1 MSLYRKY
8 RPKDFP
14 SLVGQDHIK
23 ITLLNAIKAGKI
35 AHAYLFT
42 GPRGTGKT
50 TTARLLAK
58 AINAEMTEDGRF
70 DGSELAEEIDNGRLI
85 DVIEI
90 DAASN
95 RGIDEIRDLREKIN
109 YSPTRAKNKV
119 YIIDEVHMLTKE
131 AFNALLKTL
140 EEPPSFVF
148 FILATTEIHKVPE
161 TIISRCQRFDFRR
174 ITENDLMA
182 RLKVVAE
189 AEEVTAEEEGLKIIA
204 KQARGGLRDALS
216 LFEQLINNGKLET
229 DRVKKVLGIS
239 NFGACAELFETL
251 EKGNAGEAVDKLEE
265 IFQGGVDLIQLNR
278 DFLDFLRQK
287 MLTAVKEGK
296 SAARMLDLIANF
308 QEAYEKQKFSYIPEL
323 PLEVAIVKSTLTIQR
338 PPTNITNQVIAV
350 KQNISSPIP
359 TEQTAPLKTET
370 VASHTPEEIIPKT
383 NTQAPTA
390 SQEGNSITLETL
402 LSRWARVADRIQN
415 PVAKRCLMTGKPVEI
430 LAGKIVMAFS
440 SNFNRDKLFA
450 NEMLAQTEDAIAA
463 EFGLVMRLDSRI
475 DPSAFAMRSL
485 PVESAESP
493 AYEEEKKDQ
502 MLESALN
509 AFGGELV
516 N

>member
-14 SLVGQDHIK
+14 SLVGQEHIK
-23 ITLLNAIKAGKI
+23 TTLLNAIKAGKI

-70 DGSELAEEIDNGRLI
+70 DGSEIAEEIDSGRLI

-109 YSPTRAKNKV
+109 YAPTRAKNKV

-140 EEPPSFVF
+140 EEPPTFVF

-174 ITENDLMA
+174 ITETDLIA
-182 RLKVVAE
+182 RLKDVAI
-189 AEEVTAEEEGLKIIA
+189 AEEVGVEEEGLRIVA
-204 KQARGGLRDALS
+204 KQARGGLRDALT
-216 LFEQLINNGKLET
+216 LFEQLIANNKLET
-229 DRVKKVLGIS
+229 ERVKKVLGIS
-239 NFGACAELFETL
+239 NWGACEELFVIL
-251 EKGNAGEAVDKLEE
+251 EKGAAGEGLAKLEE
-265 IFQGGVDLIQLNR
+265 IFQGGVDLMQLNR

-287 MLTAVKEGK
+287 MLVAVRENQNPQ
-296 SAARMLDLIANF
+296 RMLDLIGHF

-323 PLEVAIVKSTLTIQR
+323 PLEVAIVKSCLNTGFPVSPVREARALTQKTTAPEQSP
-338 PPTNITNQVIAV
+338 PPTT
-350 KQNISSPIP
+350 S
-359 TEQTAPLKTET
+359 TEQLSET
-370 VASHTPEEIIPKT
+370 DLAGSKKKPEL
-383 NTQAPTA
+383 
-390 SQEGNSITLETL
+390 SQPSDIDLPTL
-402 LSRWARVADRIQN
+402 LSRWTAVYDRIN
-415 PVAKRCLMTGKPVEI
+415 HPLAKRCLMAGKPVEMNANKII
-430 LAGKIVMAFS
+430 LAFS
-440 SNFNRDKLFA
+440 SNFNKDKLFA
-450 NEMLAQTEDAIAA
+450 AEILALSEEAIAA
-463 EFGLVMRLDSRI
+463 EYGLHLKLEGKI
-475 DPSAFAMRSL
+475 DASLFEMKSL
-485 PVESAESP
+485 PNENTEASTPSP
-493 AYEEEKKDQ
+493 SGA

-509 AFGGELV
+509 AFGGEV
-516 N
+516 IG